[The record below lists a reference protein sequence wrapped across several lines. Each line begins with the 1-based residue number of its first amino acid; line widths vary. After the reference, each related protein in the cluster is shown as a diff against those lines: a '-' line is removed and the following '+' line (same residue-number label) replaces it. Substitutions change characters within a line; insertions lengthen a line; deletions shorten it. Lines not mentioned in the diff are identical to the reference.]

1 MSAKPLD
8 IIVGQPTTE
17 SMDRMTEQMA
27 QMVAPVKTTA
37 WGGLHGSLA
46 LILEDADYEI
56 VTRGVITATNRV
68 NQPPAVH
75 PNIDDQTTQ
84 RELLRLQA
92 ETKNLQTAFELQEAV
107 TNIGVQRIIDSV
119 EEQYVEELNEDYFGY
134 ANQTIKSVLAHL
146 RTKWCKVM
154 TKERTDATDAFYHTW
169 VPSTTHVITFGRQ
182 LTKLQKKCRTINVII
197 SDEAKTLH
205 FVGQMYKSDYFT
217 EEQMTQY
224 EMRSDV
230 DKGWD
235 PTLDFFSLLYANRKA
250 YGDDRAANSGFE
262 SAATMY
268 NLPSNRTITTSTNSG
283 DTASRDLYI
292 ESLEE
297 SLAIAREYVAKAPGT
312 ISTAIPTEF
321 ERMKVEM
328 EAQRKQFE
336 ALMKQNSDLVT
347 ALANTNTVATS
358 TNKAQTTP
366 RSERQRTR
374 DSTGMTECPNCKK
387 MGRHKPEN
395 CFNLAKN
402 ADKRPTGWRV
412 PKP

>member
-46 LILEDADYEI
+46 LVLDDTDYAI
-56 VTRGVITATNRV
+56 VTRGVVTATNRV
-68 NQPPAVH
+68 DQPPAVH

-92 ETKNLQTAFELQEAV
+92 ETKKLQTAFELQEAV

-154 TKERTDATDAFYHTW
+154 TKERTDATDAFYHSW

-230 DKGWD
+230 DKLWA
-235 PTLDFFSLLYANRKA
+235 PTLDHFSLLYANRKA

-262 SAATMY
+262 SASAMY
-268 NLPSNRTITTSTNSG
+268 DVPSDRTITTTNSG
-283 DTASRDLYI
+283 DNTSRDLYI

-297 SLAIAREYVAKAPGT
+297 SLAIAREYAKTPGANN
-312 ISTAIPTEF
+312 TATLTDF
-321 ERMKVEM
+321 ERMLAEM
-328 EAQRKQFE
+328 DVQRKQFE
-336 ALMKQNSDLVT
+336 TLMKQNSDLVA
-347 ALANTNTVATS
+347 ALAKTVTTTTS
-358 TNKAQTTP
+358 TNRSTTASRSGRP
-366 RSERQRTR
+366 RIRESA
-374 DSTGMTECPNCKK
+374 GMMECPNCKK
-387 MGRHKPEN
+387 MARHKPEN
-395 CFNLAKN
+395 CFNLTAN

-412 PKP
+412 TEV